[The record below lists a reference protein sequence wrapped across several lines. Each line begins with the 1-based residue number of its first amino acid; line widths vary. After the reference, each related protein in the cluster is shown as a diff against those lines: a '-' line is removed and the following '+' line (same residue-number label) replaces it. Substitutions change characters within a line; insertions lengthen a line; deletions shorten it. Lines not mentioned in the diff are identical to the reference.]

1 MVVVFYLLVSAV
13 VLCML
18 MSIKA
23 LFSPL
28 DEGMQKISLS
38 HFIWLAF
45 LYGTICI
52 GFALL
57 YLLLE
62 MRDMSVILDNG
73 IRLTG
78 DFFLML
84 ETSIYFSTM
93 TMFSVGYGDL
103 TPIGIGRMIA
113 TVQAFVGYVLPAAF
127 FVRTVIEFD
136 HVSKR

>member
-1 MVVVFYLLVSAV
+1 MFFYILVCSI
-13 VLCML
+13 LICMF

-23 LFSPL
+23 LFSPAE
-28 DEGMQKISLS
+28 EGLQKISLS
-38 HFIWLAF
+38 HFLWLAF

-62 MRDMSVILDNG
+62 MKDMEVIMDHG
-73 IRLTG
+73 IAMT
-78 DFFLML
+78 DHFLPNL
-84 ETSIYFSTM
+84 EKAIYFSTM

-113 TVQAFVGYVLPAAF
+113 TVQAFIGYILPAAF
-127 FVRTVIEFD
+127 FVRTVIDFD
-136 HVSKR
+136 YASKRQ